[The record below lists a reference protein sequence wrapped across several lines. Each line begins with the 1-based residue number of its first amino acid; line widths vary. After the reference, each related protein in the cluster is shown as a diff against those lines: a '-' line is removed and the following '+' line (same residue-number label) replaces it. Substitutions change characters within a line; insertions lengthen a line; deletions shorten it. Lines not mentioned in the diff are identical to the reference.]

1 VEEPSRRTIVAV
13 LAVAAVLGVALVVLP
28 HHDHGG
34 PVQLASAAPAPSTTS
49 PTAPAPSTT
58 VAAAHAPTTT
68 APPATTAASPTSTTS
83 VGSLPQTPDK
93 PAGDDPLLVSN
104 AHALFDAVVQDNSSL
119 ALPFFF
125 PLDAYI
131 QVKDISDP
139 THDYNTR
146 LIPDYN
152 DDIHSLHAQLG
163 SDAANAQF
171 AGITVPE
178 GDAQWITPGVEY
190 NKGSYWRVYGTTI
203 QYTVN
208 GATKSFPVT
217 SLISWRGEWYA
228 VHLGAIR

>member
-1 VEEPSRRTIVAV
+1 MTTVAV
-13 LAVAAVLGVALVVLP
+13 P
-28 HHDHGG
+28 RTS
-34 PVQLASAAPAPSTTS
+34 PTTS
-49 PTAPAPSTT
+49 PAP
-58 VAAAHAPTTT
+58 
-68 APPATTAASPTSTTS
+68 TTAASAPSTTS

-93 PAGDDPLLVSN
+93 PAGDDQLLANN
-104 AHALFDAVVQDNSSL
+104 AHALFDAVVRDDPTL

-139 THDYNTR
+139 THDYDTR
-146 LIPDYN
+146 LIPNYN
-152 DDIHSLHAQLG
+152 EDIHSLHAQLG
-163 SDAANAQF
+163 NDAAGAQF
-171 AGITVPE
+171 VGITVPE

-208 GATKSFPVT
+208 GVTKSFPVT